1 MIIIS
6 VFKNTPLYLCFKFKK
21 IVMKK
26 IILTVLG
33 LGLFLGST
41 SGFAQEQVSKT
52 EKEQEFKRWQMR
64 LRGVGVIPHN
74 RADIGV
80 IGGDI
85 DASNNFIPELDFTY
99 FFTKNIAAELI
110 LGTSKHTVAANNTAV
125 GNLDLGSVYLLPPTL
140 MIQYHLPVGEVFKP
154 YVGVGANYT
163 IFFNEKS
170 GVANGIKY
178 DNAFGYGFQIG
189 FDIDL
194 SEKFFINL
202 DFKKLFLETDV
213 TVDASNLNGGATL
226 DIPATVK
233 LDPMLLG
240 IGLGMRF

>member
-1 MIIIS
+1 
-6 VFKNTPLYLCFKFKK
+6 
-21 IVMKK
+21 MKK
-26 IILTVLG
+26 IILTAISLC
-33 LGLFLGST
+33 LFTIGT
-41 SGFAQEQVSKT
+41 GFAQEKENS
-52 EKEQEFKRWQMR
+52 EKEFDRWQMR

-80 IGGDI
+80 IGGNI
-85 DASNNFIPELDFTY
+85 DVSNNFIPELDFTY

-110 LGTSKHTVAANNTAV
+110 LGTTKHSVEANKTAV
-125 GNLDLGSVYLLPPTL
+125 GDLDLGSVYLLPPTL
-140 MIQYHLPVGEVFKP
+140 MIQYHLQAGEVFKP

-163 IFFNEKS
+163 VFYNEKS
-170 GVANGIKY
+170 GVANGITY

-194 SEKFFINL
+194 SDKFFINL

-226 DIPATVK
+226 NIPAKVK

-240 IGLGMRF
+240 FGLGMRF